1 MRFYIRKLIM
11 LAATVLLVSV
21 ITFLVFQV
29 LPGDPAQIIL
39 GVDADPHQ
47 LAALRDT
54 MGLDR
59 PVGERYV
66 AWIKN
71 AAVGDLGESLRY
83 HRPVTEI
90 LAERVP
96 VTVSLALFS
105 LALTLLIG
113 IPLGILI
120 ARYDGKWPAVWLS
133 AFTQLGVAMPSF
145 WLAFILILVFS
156 VTFRLFPTYG
166 YVPWGE
172 NPIAAIRSLF
182 LPSLALSI
190 PGIAVVMRY
199 LRNTLLDQIRM
210 DYVRTA
216 RSKGVRERAIMYRHI
231 LRNALIPVVTIV
243 GLIITDTLGGSI
255 VVENVFALPGLGNL
269 LITSIG
275 TRDLPL
281 VQTLVL
287 YIAILVAGINFI
299 IDLLY
304 KVIDP
309 RIRIKR

>member
-1 MRFYIRKLIM
+1 MRFYIRKLFT

-47 LAALRDT
+47 LAALRQT

-59 PVGERYV
+59 PAGERYLT
-66 AWIKN
+66 WIQS
-71 AAVGDLGESLRY
+71 AASGDLGESLRY
-83 HRPVTEI
+83 QRPVADI
-90 LAERVP
+90 LAERLP

-105 LALTLLIG
+105 LGLTLFIG
-113 IPLGILI
+113 LPLGIFI
-120 ARYDGKWPAVWLS
+120 ARQDGKWPAVWLS
-133 AFTQLGVAMPSF
+133 ALTQLGVAVPSF

-166 YVPWGE
+166 YVPWSEDPVG
-172 NPIAAIRSLF
+172 AVRSLF
-182 LPSLALSI
+182 LPSLALAV
-190 PGIAVVMRY
+190 PGIAVVIRY
-199 LRNTLLDQIRM
+199 LRNTLLDQARM

-216 RSKGVRERAIMYRHI
+216 RSKGLREKAVMYRHI
-231 LRNALIPVVTIV
+231 LRNALIPVVTII
-243 GLIITDTLGGSI
+243 GLLIADTLGGSI

-287 YIAILVAGINFI
+287 YIAILVVGINFI
-299 IDLLY
+299 VDLLY
-304 KVIDP
+304 KAIDP
-309 RIRIKR
+309 RIRLKR

>member
-47 LAALRDT
+47 LAALRQT

-59 PVGERYV
+59 PVAERYV
-66 AWIKN
+66 TWIKN
-71 AAVGDLGESLRY
+71 AAVGDLGQSLRY
-83 HRPVTEI
+83 QRPVADI

-105 LALTLLIG
+105 LTLTLAIG
-113 IPLGILI
+113 VPLGTLV
-120 ARYDGKWPAVWLS
+120 ARKDGKWPALWLS

-172 NPIAAIRSLF
+172 DPVAALRSLF
-182 LPSLALSI
+182 LPSLALAI
-190 PGIAVVMRY
+190 PGIAVVTRY
-199 LRNTLLDQIRM
+199 LRNTLLDQSRM

-216 RSKGVRERAIMYRHI
+216 RSKGLREKGIMYHHI
-231 LRNALIPVVTIV
+231 LRNALIPVVTII

-287 YIAILVAGINFI
+287 YIAILVVGINFVV
-299 IDLLY
+299 DLLY
-304 KVIDP
+304 KAIDP
-309 RIRIKR
+309 RIRLKR

>member
-1 MRFYIRKLIM
+1 M
-11 LAATVLLVSV
+11 LATTVLLVSV

-47 LAALRDT
+47 LAALRQT

-59 PVGERYV
+59 PVAERYMT
-66 AWIKN
+66 WIKN
-71 AAVGDLGESLRY
+71 AVVGDLGQSLRY
-83 HRPVTEI
+83 QRPVADI

-96 VTVSLALFS
+96 VTVSLALLS
-105 LALTLLIG
+105 LTLTLAIG
-113 IPLGILI
+113 VPLGTLV
-120 ARYDGKWPAVWLS
+120 ARNDGKWPAVWLS
-133 AFTQLGVAMPSF
+133 ALTQLGVAMPSF

-166 YVPWGE
+166 YIPWGE
-172 NPIAAIRSLF
+172 DPLGALRSLF
-182 LPSLALSI
+182 LPSLALAI
-190 PGIAVVMRY
+190 PGIAVVTRY
-199 LRNTLLDQIRM
+199 LRNTLLDQSRM

-216 RSKGVRERAIMYRHI
+216 RSKGLREKGIMYRHI
-231 LRNALIPVVTIV
+231 LRNALIPVVTII

-287 YIAILVAGINFI
+287 YIAILVVGINFVV
-299 IDLLY
+299 DLLY

-309 RIRIKR
+309 RIRLKR

>member
-105 LALTLLIG
+105 LALKLLIG

-199 LRNTLLDQIRM
+199 LRNTLLDQTRM

>member
-1 MRFYIRKLIM
+1 MRFYIRKLFT

-47 LAALRDT
+47 LASLRQT

-59 PVGERYV
+59 PAGERYLT
-66 AWIKN
+66 WIQS
-71 AAVGDLGESLRY
+71 AASGDLGESLRY
-83 HRPVTEI
+83 QRPVADI
-90 LAERVP
+90 LAERLP

-105 LALTLLIG
+105 LGLTMLIG
-113 IPLGILI
+113 LPLGIFI
-120 ARYDGKWPAVWLS
+120 ARQDGKWPAVWLS
-133 AFTQLGVAMPSF
+133 ALTQLGVAVPSF
-145 WLAFILILVFS
+145 WLAFILILAFS

-166 YVPWGE
+166 YVPWSEDPAG
-172 NPIAAIRSLF
+172 AVRSLF
-182 LPSLALSI
+182 LPSLALAV
-190 PGIAVVMRY
+190 PGIAVVIRY
-199 LRNTLLDQIRM
+199 LRNTLLDQARM

-216 RSKGVRERAIMYRHI
+216 RSKGMREKAIMYRHI
-231 LRNALIPVVTIV
+231 LRNALIPVVTII
-243 GLIITDTLGGSI
+243 GLLIADTLGGSI

-287 YIAILVAGINFI
+287 YIAILVVGINFI
-299 IDLLY
+299 VDLLY
-304 KVIDP
+304 KAIDP
-309 RIRIKR
+309 RIRLKG

>member
-1 MRFYIRKLIM
+1 M

-199 LRNTLLDQIRM
+199 LRNTLLDQTRM